1 MSENDLFILVTII
14 MSIWLVNDLFDD
26 SDDELYDVKREVR
39 KLEDRVRELEDKK

>member
-1 MSENDLFILVTII
+1 MNDNSLIILVTII
-14 MSIWLVNDLFDD
+14 LSVWLINDLFDD